1 MTGLA
6 GGLMQ
11 ALLPIHVMAILST
24 VLLAARAKLRLRMF
38 VAAFAAGLAA
48 GLAALA
54 LGVGETPAADVLL
67 AATLLNGLAVAAA
80 VAAPRLLVGLVA
92 FVAGCALGLD
102 SPPDAISLRE
112 AVLGL
117 IGTWCCGRGVAG
129 RGTRCG
135 GAAEESREWNRA
147 AGRGLL
153 DRSDGDSC
161 PGAAVGVLNA
171 YILVLITSTR
181 CCKII
186 SIINHTVWL
195 CPVPLSRQPGP
206 GIKADGPTPQGQAPA
221 MTTAA

>member
-67 AATLLNGLAVAAA
+67 AATLLNGLAVAAG
-80 VAAPRLLVGLVA
+80 VAAPRLLVGLVG

-117 IGTWCCGRGVAG
+117 IGTWAAGAALLVAALAAAAPLRNLGNGIALRVAG
-129 RGTRCG
+129 SWI
-135 GAAEESREWNRA
+135 AATA
-147 AGRGLL
+147 M
-153 DRSDGDSC
+153 
-161 PGAAVGVLNA
+161 
-171 YILVLITSTR
+171 LVLALRWAS
-181 CCKII
+181 
-186 SIINHTVWL
+186 
-195 CPVPLSRQPGP
+195 
-206 GIKADGPTPQGQAPA
+206 
-221 MTTAA
+221 